1 MTPARELSMSA
12 IRKNGIDTIT
22 GKMTRVAA
30 LLRFSLRPSSRLPA
44 IAINSIRRQA
54 AAGMW
59 NREAS
64 SVWISEFRTS
74 FIPVTASAVMGVG
87 VNAACQVFMSAL
99 RPTLLKASDLPVG
112 K

>member
-1 MTPARELSMSA
+1 
-12 IRKNGIDTIT
+12 
-22 GKMTRVAA
+22 V